1 MTSEVTKI
9 KTLMES
15 LQKEVVQL
23 KKKENEH
30 QEEKRMVKEETAK
43 LINENSILKTRLDDE
58 DKRR

>member
-1 MTSEVTKI
+1 
-9 KTLMES
+9 MET
-15 LQKEVVQL
+15 LQKGVVQL